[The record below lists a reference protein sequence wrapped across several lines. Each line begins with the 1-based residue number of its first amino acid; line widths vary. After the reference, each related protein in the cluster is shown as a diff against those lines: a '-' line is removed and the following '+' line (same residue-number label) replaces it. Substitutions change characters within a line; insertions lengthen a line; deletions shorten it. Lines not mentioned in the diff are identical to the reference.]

1 VTNQP
6 RPPKQ
11 RSPLGRYTFFALCL
25 ALGGLAVLAVTGV
38 GVSPSA
44 YVALGLAVVGAGLL
58 VGAFL
63 GRARGLIALGI
74 ILAMAMP
81 PALIGETVRW
91 DHVRS
96 DIARNRNF
104 DNQTWRPVSFDSV
117 QPSYRSDLGNATL
130 DLTQVDFTG
139 QDGTIDVSA
148 GAGNVKV
155 LLPSTV
161 DTTVTVQNG
170 MGNVTLFGD
179 QQPHGFRN
187 GDESVTNLGSDG
199 TGGGTLNLSINAG
212 MGNVEVV
219 RS

>member
-1 VTNQP
+1 MTPP

-11 RSPLGRYTFFALCL
+11 RSPLGKYTFFALCL
-25 ALGGLAVLAVTGV
+25 ALGGLAVLAVTGLA
-38 GVSPSA
+38 VSPSA
-44 YVALGLAVVGAGLL
+44 YVALGLGVVGAGLL

-74 ILAMAMP
+74 ILALAMP

-104 DNQTWRPVSFDSV
+104 DNQTWRPASFGEV

-130 DLTQVDFTG
+130 DLSQVDFTG
-139 QDGTIDVSA
+139 QDSTVDLSA

-161 DTTVTVQNG
+161 DTTVTVHNG

-179 QQPHGFRN
+179 QQPHGYRD
-187 GDESVTNLGSDG
+187 GDQSVTNLGSDG

-212 MGNVEVV
+212 MGNVEVS